1 MESNR
6 IFTNWKQRCSGLGHI
21 MTNLNSISQSQI
33 NKLEMYNQ
41 RVIDSVSDP
50 KKALT
55 DKMKEEYAMLKAKRD
70 APDELPSGAITHLD
84 KVFRDEFWNRP
95 ELDLTN
101 KYIIK
106 GLSNQED
113 VLDLHS
119 KVDKESYFSNKI
131 RFHNDFI
138 HGEPDN
144 FDVPSPKIKIK
155 VRDAKANFSLES
167 FDNADLS
174 TLYSWQI
181 KGYSWLL
188 KQHFDL
194 DYFPEGE
201 LMYAL
206 TNSPEHIIRNE
217 MNSFLYKVNDPNE
230 ENDKWKETKRIIE
243 RRHIFD
249 IEKFKQEN
257 PFYVFEN
264 ETLDFDIPASCR
276 VKKFDVITTADDVEA
291 IKSRVMLSRIY
302 LVQKE
307 IETLK
312 KMNLI

>member
-6 IFTNWKQRCSGLGHI
+6 IFTDWRQRCSGLGHI

-50 KKALT
+50 KKSLT

-84 KVFRDEFWNRP
+84 NVFRSRFWKRKDLLSNKYLEKGNFCEEDTLDLFSKADGSFYIKNDEF
-95 ELDLTN
+95 
-101 KYIIK
+101 
-106 GLSNQED
+106 LSNEF
-113 VLDLHS
+113 V
-119 KVDKESYFSNKI
+119 E
-131 RFHNDFI
+131 
-138 HGEPDN
+138 GTPDN
-144 FDVPSPKIKIK
+144 IDESGSIVI
-155 VRDAKANFSLES
+155 VRDAKSKYSLKSFEES
-167 FDNADLS
+167 ELIH
-174 TLYSWQI
+174 LYEWQL
-181 KGYSWLL
+181 KAYSWLVKEKL
-188 KQHFDL
+188 GL
-194 DYFPEGE
+194 DYFPKGE
-201 LMYAL
+201 LCCGLVNGLM
-206 TNSPEHIIRNE
+206 HQIQNE
-217 MNSFLYKVNDPNE
+217 TTSMFYKLGCPSDDDE
-230 ENDKWKETKRIIE
+230 KWIETKAQIE
-243 RRHIFD
+243 RNHIFD
-249 IEKFKQEN
+249 IRKFKDEY
-257 PFYVFEN
+257 PSYVFVN
-264 ETLDFDIPASCR
+264 PVLDFDIPASCR